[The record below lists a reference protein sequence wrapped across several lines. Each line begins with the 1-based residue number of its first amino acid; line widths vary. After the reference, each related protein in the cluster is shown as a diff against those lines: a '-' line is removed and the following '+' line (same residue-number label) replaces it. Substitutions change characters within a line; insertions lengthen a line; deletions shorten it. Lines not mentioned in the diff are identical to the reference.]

1 MTHLS
6 LSLSLSRQLKGAL
19 TDIQILDYQTIA
31 YVSPAYDIFH
41 NLFNSIDKPLRDLE
55 YENLLTLYYETLSKT
70 IRMLGSDPNELFT
83 FANLKSELK
92 RFGNY
97 ALIMG
102 PLWILETQQQ
112 HGANEVFSDDMFDK
126 SSSVN
131 SEPSP
136 LGGDLGASKQAEFAR
151 RINGLMEDI
160 DRLEYYRKIE

>member
-1 MTHLS
+1 M
-6 LSLSLSRQLKGAL
+6 KGTL

-41 NLFNSIDKPLRDLE
+41 NLFHSIDKELRDLE

-70 IRMLGSDPNELFT
+70 IRQLGSDPNELFT
-83 FANLKSELK
+83 FANLKNELK

-112 HGANEVFSDDMFDK
+112 HGTNELFSDDMFDK
-126 SSSVN
+126 PASVKN
-131 SEPSP
+131 EPMLDSG
-136 LGGDLGASKQAEFAR
+136 LRENEQNEFAR

-160 DRLEYYRKIE
+160 VRLEYYRKIE